1 MVERFFRDNTDKRIC
16 RSSFTSV
23 LELQLAIDMYVTQ
36 HNIEPKPF
44 I

>member
-1 MVERFFRDNTDKRIC
+1 MVERFFHDITDKRI
-16 RSSFTSV
+16 RRGSFTSV
-23 LELQLAIDMYVTQ
+23 LALELAIDMYVTQ